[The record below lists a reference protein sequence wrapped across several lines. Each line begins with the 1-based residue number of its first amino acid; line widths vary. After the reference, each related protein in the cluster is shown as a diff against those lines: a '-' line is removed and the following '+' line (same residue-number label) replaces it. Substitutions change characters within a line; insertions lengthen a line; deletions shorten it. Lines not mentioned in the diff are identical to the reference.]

1 MWVADV
7 PRIPHGCGCGCGSG
21 AGQQLQLRFHP
32 LPGTLPVPRV
42 RPSVHKHPVKSH
54 PHHPSLQSDSDPL
67 CFCFNARGEPPS
79 GLKPGP
85 ALGSHSGPAPA
96 HRVLGMTRWVD
107 FCQALPRLSLSLFY
121 FSHCFVSFLTF
132 FHSFFFCFA
141 LEGLTRGI
149 WWFPEKGSRWNC
161 SCLPQSLPQP
171 QPRRIQASSSSSTTA
186 HGNARSLTH

>member
-1 MWVADV
+1 M

-85 ALGSHSGPAPA
+85 ALGSRSGPAPA

-107 FCQALPRLSLSLFY
+107 FCRATTGSPYLCSISLTVLFL
-121 FSHCFVSFLTF
+121 FL
-132 FHSFFFCFA
+132 HSFILSFSVLLWRASPGAYGGSQGRGPVGAAAACHSPCPSPSHA
-141 LEGLTRGI
+141 GSKPPLQAPPQLTAM
-149 WWFPEKGSRWNC
+149 PD
-161 SCLPQSLPQP
+161 P
-171 QPRRIQASSSSSTTA
+171 
-186 HGNARSLTH
+186 

>member
-1 MWVADV
+1 M
-7 PRIPHGCGCGCGSG
+7 PRIPHGCGCGCGYG

-85 ALGSHSGPAPA
+85 ALGSRSGPAPA

-107 FCQALPRLSLSLFY
+107 FCQA
-121 FSHCFVSFLTF
+121 T
-132 FHSFFFCFA
+132 
-141 LEGLTRGI
+141 T
-149 WWFPEKGSRWNC
+149 GSPYLC
-161 SCLPQSLPQP
+161 S
-171 QPRRIQASSSSSTTA
+171 I
-186 HGNARSLTH
+186 SLTVLFLFLHTFILSFSVLLWRASPGAYGGSQRRGPGGTAAACHSPCPSHSHAGSKPPLQAPPQLTAMPDP